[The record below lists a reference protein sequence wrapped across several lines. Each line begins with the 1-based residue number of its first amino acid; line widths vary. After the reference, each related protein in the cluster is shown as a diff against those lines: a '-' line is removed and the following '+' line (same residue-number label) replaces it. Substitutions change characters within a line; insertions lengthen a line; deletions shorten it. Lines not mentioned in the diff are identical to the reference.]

1 MKKRNLKKPMIS
13 ALEQRILFDG
23 AAVATA
29 VDVLDESSFSS
40 NNSTQSATSSNDVTQ
55 NNAENSVHE
64 AQAVQGFER
73 DRREVA
79 FVDVTVSDYQTLVDG
94 VGEGVEVYLVSSLDD
109 INSILKSETN
119 IDAIHILSHGNTGE
133 ITVGN
138 DVLNQNTLNN
148 FDTVLQTMKNSL
160 SENGDIL
167 LYGCNVASDGTGQE
181 FIDTLASITEADV
194 AASDDVT
201 GNSALGGDWNLEVN
215 SGSIEA
221 EGIVV
226 ENYDGKLAASII
238 MDNGFIKTAIS
249 QDGTLGIGSTGKPGI
264 QYDSNGGGDDY
275 KDTADYLTPGAPQ
288 ELFSIKHDGI
298 LETNNNTNFT
308 RPAMAT
314 TISGD
319 SNQVIAVSK
328 TADGKLEI
336 TQIYSLPEGAKVFT
350 VNVTIK
356 NISDSTVSG
365 VKYLRSTDPDVDSN
379 GLAGSTSSTNN
390 IRGTDKYAAEDLV
403 LSQGPVSGRV
413 IGLYSS
419 STVEHNT
426 SVSQWTKDPDVAL
439 AGGNIGNGDK
449 TIDIGFNIGTL
460 TAGSSQSFGFL
471 YVFGDDI
478 PEAEATI
485 KTADNNTAPT
495 STTIPAQNILE
506 DFSSYTIDLKTYFSD
521 AQTTSDK
528 LNYSYR
534 GNDNIKVSISDGI
547 ATITQKTANWNGT
560 ENITF
565 IASDSYGLSSSQ
577 TVAFNVA
584 AVNDAPTVANNA
596 NLKLQAINE
605 DISSTDNIGTRVD
618 ILFDP
623 VFNDIDT
630 GDSLGSVIVESI
642 GADASTEGVYEYY
655 NGTTWSTVAV
665 GTILNDTYK
674 IRFTPKENYF
684 GTPGTITVKL
694 RDRVAGETDVLASSG
709 TATLSVQVNSVNDI
723 PVITSAGAAT
733 ITETSADDV
742 PSSSLLTSG
751 ALTGTL
757 TGTDVEDD
765 NTTLS
770 YSIQGGTLSDVTY
783 TLQGKYGVL
792 SLDRTTNDW
801 TYTPNRQEALNALAA
816 GDTDTDEFM
825 FKIIDS
831 NGAQANQ
838 SLVISL
844 VGANDTPEL
853 KVVIIDQTFS
863 GNGDWIY
870 QIPANTF
877 LDREGNGLTYSVEQ
891 VDIAGNPVNGGL
903 LPTGVTFDEAT
914 RSFLGDKDN
923 ITNGNFYVKVRATDP
938 ESASITDTFQVT
950 FTDVENSAPVVA
962 NPIDRVAIASGTTG
976 VIPITV
982 SDIFSDDG
990 GVVNLT
996 YSASIAGQTINDDL
1010 SANKISFN
1018 TTNKQ
1023 FEINSGVVSPGKY
1036 IIDLTATDAQ
1046 GLFVTTQFVIYVDD
1060 GNPSTISAVTPI
1072 SDQIW
1077 DGSGEH
1083 TFKIP
1088 SNAFTFD
1095 DVGDTVTYS
1104 AKLSDENSLPT
1115 WLTLDPTTGVLSGNP
1130 PHGAAA
1136 TYAIVITAS
1145 ETTGSET
1152 ATSGFTLNITNPNDA
1167 PIVNGT
1173 AAAADQLVKE
1183 TDASFNYNF
1192 GELFIDPDGTANGTS
1207 TTSTLTYSAE
1217 VWNGTAWVAAPSWLR
1232 ITGTTISGIPIGNV
1246 PFLDIKLIATD
1257 AGEASNE
1264 TTFKLDLQDPA
1275 AKSSVGAYT
1284 ANDPGVVSVTGTPIE
1299 GQTLTVDSITD
1310 PNGNPTIATYQWQV
1324 SNSNA
1329 PDAVWTDISNATNEN
1344 YTLTN
1349 NEAGKYVRAKVFYT
1363 DGGNVAET
1371 QESTALSIANL
1382 DDTGTATLSG
1392 TMLSGSVLVA
1402 SVTDSDGL
1410 VGVEPT
1416 YTWYRS
1422 DTNDSEATWTKISG
1436 ATGSSYTLTNDDG
1449 DKYIKVVVSYTD
1461 NQKTANTP
1469 EAISSTKVQLGS
1481 VAPIAVND
1489 TAIVTEAGG
1498 VSNATAG
1505 TSPISGNLFTND
1517 TDQNSGDTKTLVEVR
1532 VGSIEG
1538 AGSGV
1543 VSGVDGVYTIIGSY
1557 GTLTINQTT
1566 GAYTYTLDET
1576 NVYVE
1581 GLNVGNSLIDSF
1593 NYTIKDSTNLN
1604 DIAVLSITINGADDE
1619 LVVTTDVNTVD
1630 LIEAGGVNNTDSGT
1644 NQATITFTA
1653 KDVDNEVKF
1662 DLDNTWTQQSDINK
1676 YIKTTDY
1683 GSILFDIS
1691 TGVMTYTIS
1700 NDSTAVQALKPDDVV
1715 KENISIKISSKDT
1728 NIVTKD
1734 VEFVIKGTNDI
1745 PTITIGDV
1753 EGSIV
1758 ETVTLNDS
1766 GSITFKDM
1774 DLAHRPIATEA
1785 TKSVTAVGQDG
1796 TTALSLTAQQKSDI
1810 ENAFSIINVNTNTN
1824 NGTVTWDYTI
1834 TEGKLDFLG
1843 AGEVVTAVFTI
1854 TVTDDANATATQ
1866 DVTVTITG
1874 TNDAPTITVIDDNGA
1889 IVEGTKLGDNG
1900 SISFAD
1906 LDLTDRPT
1914 ATEVTSSVTA
1924 IAQNGSA
1931 PLTLTAQ
1938 QQSDIENAFSII
1950 NVNTNTNDGTITW
1963 DYTITENQLD
1973 FLGQGE
1979 VVTAVFTITVTDDE
1993 GATATQNITVTIT
2006 GTNDAPTISIID
2018 EIAEI
2023 VEGTKLSDNGSVT
2036 FADLDLTDKP
2046 IATEATKSVN
2056 LIGQNGTPLVL
2067 TAQQQS
2073 DIENAFVITN
2083 VTGNSNNGT
2092 VTWDYIIT
2100 EEKINFLG
2108 QGEKVTAV
2116 FTITVTDDEKATATQ
2131 DVTVTI
2137 TGTNDAPI
2145 IQIVDNTAEI
2155 KDKTTLSDKGSITF
2169 SDLDLTDKPLA
2180 TEIMKSINGSSKSGS
2195 TLVLTVEQKNNIE
2208 NAFVITNVST
2218 NTNNGTINWD
2228 YQIDQKAVEFLGDG
2242 EKVTAVFTITVT
2254 DDEGAIATQDVT
2266 VTIIGTN
2273 DVPEVSLENID
2284 AELSFGDKYNK
2295 DISTLFSDKDLTDIF
2310 TFEAVNLPQ
2319 GLSIDSKTGII
2330 SGMVSSSGD
2339 FVIVLKAT
2347 DSTGASV
2354 TKTYNMLVVAPPSQ
2368 NEVVDVTP
2376 PSDNL
2381 SNNDNGNNQNNNP
2394 FDGLSNFNND
2404 TTNDNFGIINYNMS
2418 DGITIDTGSGFLNTG
2433 GFTDNQ
2439 GFQNS
2444 SQGNGSA
2451 DQITSNST
2459 GNNDN
2464 RGVLQANVDL
2474 NVLTNGQIV
2483 FNEANQ
2489 DSFSIVGI
2497 TIEDIRFENNYIE
2510 IKVVDTNLSQNFIVT
2525 QIDGTALP
2533 AGLFFDP
2540 RTGNISGTIPEDL
2553 EKLEISIKAINQDGT
2568 TRVLNLKLDLKELK
2582 KAQKDQVDAD
2592 EKYMGLKE
2600 QIALENQKLDDYGS
2614 YLTRLFA

>member
-94 VGEGVEVYLVSSLDD
+94 VGVGVEVYLVSSMDD

-181 FIDTLASITEADV
+181 FIDTIASITEADV

-238 MDNGFIKTAIS
+238 MDNGYIKTAIS

-319 SNQVIAVSK
+319 SNQVIAVST

-356 NISDSTVSG
+356 NISTGTVEDI
-365 VKYLRSTDPDVDSN
+365 KYLRSTDPDVDSN

-390 IRGTDKYAAEDLV
+390 TRGTTKYAAEDLV

-478 PEAEATI
+478 PEAEETI

-495 STTIPAQNILE
+495 STTIPAQNISE
-506 DFSSYTIDLKTYFSD
+506 DFSPYTIDLKTHFSD
-521 AQTTSDK
+521 AQTTSNK

-534 GNDNIKVSISDGI
+534 GNDNITVSISNGI

-630 GDSLGSVIVESI
+630 GDTLGSVIVESI

-655 NGTTWSTVAV
+655 NGTTWSTVDV

-674 IRFTPKENYF
+674 IRFTPVENYF

-694 RDRVAGETDVLASSG
+694 RDRVDGGADVLASSG
-709 TATLSVQVNSVNDI
+709 TATLSVQVNSINDI
-723 PVITSAGAAT
+723 PEFTSDAGTAT
-733 ITETSADDV
+733 ITETAGNDD
-742 PSSSLLTSG
+742 PNTLTASIG
-751 ALTGTL
+751 ALSGTL
-757 TGTDVEDD
+757 DGTDIEDAA
-765 NTTLS
+765 NINF
-770 YSIQGGTLSDVTY
+770 SIQGGTLADGKY
-783 TLQGKYGVL
+783 TLQGKYGL
-792 SLDRTTNDW
+792 LTLDTSTKQW
-801 TYTPNRQEALNALAA
+801 TYEANRQEALNALAQ
-816 GDTDTDEFM
+816 GVTDTDKFI

-831 NGAQANQ
+831 EGAQANQ
-838 SLVISL
+838 DLVITL
-844 VGANDTPEL
+844 VGANDLPE
-853 KVVIIDQTFS
+853 VSQAISDQTFT

-870 QIPANTF
+870 QIPSNTF
-877 LDREGNGLTYSVEQ
+877 TDREGNGLEYTVEI
-891 VDIAGNPVNGGL
+891 VNNDAGDNPTL
-903 LPTGVTFDEAT
+903 TLPTGVTFDEAT
-914 RSFLGDKDN
+914 RRFIGDKST
-923 ITNGNFYVKVRATDP
+923 ILNGEYYFKVTVKD
-938 ESASITDTFQVT
+938 SANAIVSDIFKVT
-950 FTDVENSAPVVA
+950 FTDVENSAPVVE
-962 NPIDRVAIASGTTG
+962 NPIDRVAINLATAGTAATFYT
-976 VIPITV
+976 IPENT
-982 SDIFSDDG
+982 FSDDIQ
-990 GVVNLT
+990 NSTALIYT
-996 YSASIAGQTINDDL
+996 TSDL
-1010 SANKISFN
+1010 PSGMSFDPA
-1018 TTNKQ
+1018 TRE
-1023 FEINSGVVSPGKY
+1023 FSSDGSLVAGKY
-1036 IIDLTATDAQ
+1036 IIDVTATDLGAD
-1046 GLFVTTQFVIYVDD
+1046 GLVGNDVDKSTTTQFAIYVDD
-1060 GNPSTISAVTPI
+1060 GTDSTISVGTAILEQT
-1072 SDQIW
+1072 W

-1095 DVGDTVTYS
+1095 DAGDTVTYS
-1104 AKLSDENSLPT
+1104 ATANGSALPS
-1115 WLTLDPTTGVLSGNP
+1115 WLTLNSATGVLSGNP
-1130 PHGAAA
+1130 PHDAAA
-1136 TYAIVITAS
+1136 TYAIVITATES
-1145 ETTGSET
+1145 GQNST
-1152 ATSGFTLNITNPNDA
+1152 ATSPFNLTIGTPNDT
-1167 PIVNGT
+1167 PTINGIT
-1173 AAAADQLVKE
+1173 VAQDQLVTE
-1183 TDASFNYNF
+1183 GNDFSYNF
-1192 GELFIDPDGTANGTS
+1192 GELFMDPDGNADGS
-1207 TTSTLTYSAE
+1207 PTTSALTYTAQ
-1217 VWNGTAWVAAPSWLR
+1217 VWNGTIWTTPPTWLTIDSSNR
-1232 ITGTTISGIPIGNV
+1232 TISGTPIGNV

-1275 AKSSVGAYT
+1275 ATSSVGAYT
-1284 ANDPGVVSVTGTPIE
+1284 ANDPGVVTVGGTPTE
-1299 GQTLTVDSITD
+1299 GQTLTVSSITD
-1310 PNGNPTIATYQWQV
+1310 PNGNPATATYQWQV
-1324 SNSNA
+1324 SS
-1329 PDAVWTDISNATNEN
+1329 DSGTTWMDISNATDVN

-1349 NEAGKYVRAKVFYT
+1349 NEAGKQVRAKVFYT

-1382 DDTGTATLSG
+1382 DDAGTATLSG
-1392 TMLSGSVLVA
+1392 TMSSGSVLVA

-1416 YTWYRS
+1416 YTWYNS
-1422 DTNDSEATWTKISG
+1422 SSNTGPWVEING

-1461 NQKTANTP
+1461 NQDTANTP
-1469 EAISSTKVQLGS
+1469 EAISLTKVQLGS

-1489 TAIVTEAGG
+1489 TASVNEGG
-1498 VSNATAG
+1498 GSTAG
-1505 TSPISGNLFTND
+1505 APISGNLFEND
-1517 TDQNSGDTKTLVEVR
+1517 TDLNPLDTKTLVEVR

-1543 VSGVDGVYTIIGSY
+1543 VSGVDDGNGNIIYTITGSY
-1557 GTLTINQTT
+1557 GTLSINETT

-1619 LVVTTDVNTVD
+1619 LVVTTDVNTID

-1662 DLDNTWTQQSDINK
+1662 DLDNTWAQQSDINK

-1683 GSILFDIS
+1683 GSIIFDIS
-1691 TGVMTYTIS
+1691 TGVMTYYIS
-1700 NDSTAVQALKPDDVV
+1700 NSIPELQALKPGDSVTETVSIKVVSGSEEVIKTVSFVISGSNDTPIITIENGNSTQESLTESNEGLTTSGTITATDVDTAQTVSVSKVDVV
-1715 KENISIKISSKDT
+1715 ASGTTNGLLSDNAALLDMLIISS
-1728 NIVTKD
+1728 
-1734 VEFVIKGTNDI
+1734 
-1745 PTITIGDV
+1745 GD
-1753 EGSIV
+1753 
-1758 ETVTLNDS
+1758 
-1766 GSITFKDM
+1766 
-1774 DLAHRPIATEA
+1774 
-1785 TKSVTAVGQDG
+1785 
-1796 TTALSLTAQQKSDI
+1796 
-1810 ENAFSIINVNTNTN
+1810 IINNSSTS
-1824 NGTVTWDYTI
+1824 GTISWTFDSNEEVFDYLSQGEVLTLTYTI
-1834 TEGKLDFLG
+1834 RATDSNSSPASDEQ
-1843 AGEVVTAVFTI
+1843 TI
-1854 TVTDDANATATQ
+1854 II
-1866 DVTVTITG
+1866 TITG
-1874 TNDAPTITVIDDNGA
+1874 SNDAPTVSSESIDDKTPFGKDF
-1889 IVEGTKLGDNG
+1889 VKE
-1900 SISFAD
+1900 
-1906 LDLTDRPT
+1906 T
-1914 ATEVTSSVTA
+1914 A
-1924 IAQNGSA
+1924 
-1931 PLTLTAQ
+1931 
-1938 QQSDIENAFSII
+1938 
-1950 NVNTNTNDGTITW
+1950 
-1963 DYTITENQLD
+1963 Y
-1973 FLGQGE
+1973 
-1979 VVTAVFTITVTDDE
+1979 
-1993 GATATQNITVTIT
+1993 
-2006 GTNDAPTISIID
+2006 
-2018 EIAEI
+2018 
-2023 VEGTKLSDNGSVT
+2023 
-2036 FADLDLTDKP
+2036 
-2046 IATEATKSVN
+2046 
-2056 LIGQNGTPLVL
+2056 
-2067 TAQQQS
+2067 
-2073 DIENAFVITN
+2073 
-2083 VTGNSNNGT
+2083 
-2092 VTWDYIIT
+2092 
-2100 EEKINFLG
+2100 
-2108 QGEKVTAV
+2108 
-2116 FTITVTDDEKATATQ
+2116 
-2131 DVTVTI
+2131 
-2137 TGTNDAPI
+2137 
-2145 IQIVDNTAEI
+2145 
-2155 KDKTTLSDKGSITF
+2155 
-2169 SDLDLTDKPLA
+2169 
-2180 TEIMKSINGSSKSGS
+2180 
-2195 TLVLTVEQKNNIE
+2195 
-2208 NAFVITNVST
+2208 
-2218 NTNNGTINWD
+2218 
-2228 YQIDQKAVEFLGDG
+2228 
-2242 EKVTAVFTITVT
+2242 
-2254 DDEGAIATQDVT
+2254 
-2266 VTIIGTN
+2266 
-2273 DVPEVSLENID
+2273 
-2284 AELSFGDKYNK
+2284 
-2295 DISTLFSDKDLTDIF
+2295 LFSDKDLTNVF
-2310 TFEAVNLPQ
+2310 SFQALNLPR
-2319 GLSIDSKTGII
+2319 GLTIDPITGVISGSAKESGIFNITLIGKDSGNPSLSISRTFSLLVIAPPQPDATKVSEAPKIGETNTNNSEITLNSFNDNTQTLG
-2330 SGMVSSSGD
+2330 VLNYSSSEG
-2339 FVIVLKAT
+2339 IST
-2347 DSTGASV
+2347 DTG
-2354 TKTYNMLVVAPPSQ
+2354 
-2368 NEVVDVTP
+2368 
-2376 PSDNL
+2376 
-2381 SNNDNGNNQNNNP
+2381 NGFLGTEGSQNNNP
-2394 FDGLSNFNND
+2394 ADG
-2404 TTNDNFGIINYNMS
+2404 TNDNTPSTN
-2418 DGITIDTGSGFLNTG
+2418 
-2433 GFTDNQ
+2433 
-2439 GFQNS
+2439 
-2444 SQGNGSA
+2444 
-2451 DQITSNST
+2451 TSNT
-2459 GNNDN
+2459 NDS

-2582 KAQKDQVDAD
+2582 KAQKNQVDAD